1 MAAATGAS
9 RVTSD
14 HDRPDEGLDSA
25 TDPPNVLGTDGLRIR
40 DLVGLG
46 AFNVG
51 CVVGGLA
58 LGWFVDDRVDS
69 TPVFTLVG
77 LAFGIAL
84 GVWGSWLR
92 IRMFLRS

>member
-1 MAAATGAS
+1 M
-9 RVTSD
+9 SD
-14 HDRPDEGLDSA
+14 HELPDDGLDDSPHHPS
-25 TDPPNVLGTDGLRIR
+25 DLGTDGLRIR

-51 CVVGGLA
+51 CLVGGLA

-77 LAFGIAL
+77 LAFGIAV
-84 GVWGSWLR
+84 GIWGSWLR

>member
-1 MAAATGAS
+1 
-9 RVTSD
+9 VTSD
-14 HDRPDEGLDSA
+14 HDGRDDNADQWPDDD
-25 TDPPNVLGTDGLRIR
+25 TGTLRVR

-46 AFNVG
+46 AYNVG
-51 CVVGGLA
+51 CLVGGLA

-77 LAFGIAL
+77 LALGIAV
-84 GVWGSWLR
+84 GIWGSWLR